1 MMTKL
6 PCMKTKTIYLILLSL
21 LLTSTSVVAD
31 KLALRYADQRDTT
44 RLTVSQ
50 VIDAGKEQRIQV
62 SRDLSM
68 SLKLN
73 TNKLNTKSHDDQ
85 ISVTI
90 ADAKGSFTAHGNKM
104 RLGTSHIKGKI
115 FNLDMID
122 QGLMLK
128 PSGEEKVLAM
138 DMGQILPKGFPI
150 SWALDQALPI
160 LPSSL
165 VDIGSQWTTEREM
178 KLLVGWSW
186 TVGTLSTTHIVTDI
200 KHHDGRTLVSV
211 ESQALASLGTMEGAR
226 QYEESNQL
234 AQKAEWV
241 FDETH
246 GRLVSLSMTQEA
258 HGASSLPQGMVP
270 VDQVTKVVFSVTD

>member
-1 MMTKL
+1 
-6 PCMKTKTIYLILLSL
+6 MKTKTIYLILLSL

-31 KLALRYADQRDTT
+31 KLALRYADQHDAT

-68 SLKLN
+68 SLKLYTN
-73 TNKLNTKSHDDQ
+73 KLSTNKLNTKSHDDK

-90 ADAKGSFTAHGNKM
+90 ADAEGSFTAHGNKM

-186 TVGTLSTTHIVTDI
+186 TVGTLSTTHTVTDI
-200 KHHDGRTLVSV
+200 KHHDGHTLVSV

-226 QYEESNQL
+226 EYEESNQL

-270 VDQVTKVVFSVTD
+270 VDQVTQVVFSVTD